1 VRFSE
6 LEGRRVGVWGLG
18 REGLSVARAIAARL
32 PGTPLVLVDESRPP
46 GAGERWE
53 GLPVVSE
60 LAALADCEVVVR
72 SPGVSLHRPEV
83 ATLRAAGVTVTSGT
97 RLWFAEHP
105 DARAI
110 GVTGTKGKS
119 TTSALI
125 AHLAAARGLR
135 VQLAGNIGRPLADLL
150 ASPARTEADLW
161 VLELSSFQTADLDAS
176 PSVGVLLNLY
186 REHTDWHGTQER
198 YWDDKLNL
206 FGHRAEMIS
215 VLNRAD
221 PRIRERT
228 AAFPHP
234 RWFRSP
240 DGFDTTPE
248 GVTRGGRLYA
258 PREVIRL
265 AGEHNLDNVCAA
277 FAALEAVGIE
287 GDDLVE
293 ALPAFR
299 PLAHRLEPVL
309 ERDGI
314 LFVNDSI
321 ATIPEASVAAA
332 RALASRPTVLLVGG
346 RDRRQDYAALADYLA
361 GPTSVVG
368 VVGLPGNGPE
378 ILARLAESASEV
390 PTEPAADM
398 EDAVRRA
405 VRMIPRG
412 GVVLLS
418 PGAPSG
424 DDFGDFQVRGE
435 AFRSAVAGN

>member
-1 VRFSE
+1 MRFSE

-18 REGLSVARAIAARL
+18 REGLSVARAIVARL
-32 PGTPLVLVDESRPP
+32 PGTPLVLVDEGRSPD
-46 GAGERWE
+46 AGGHWE
-53 GLPVVSE
+53 GIPVRAD
-60 LAALADCEVVVR
+60 LAELADCDVVVR

-83 ATLRAAGVTVTSGT
+83 AELRAAGVTLTSGT
-97 RLWFAEHP
+97 RLWFAEYP

-125 AHLAAARGLR
+125 AHLAAARGMS
-135 VQLAGNIGRPLADLL
+135 VELAGNIGRPLADAL
-150 ASPARTEADLW
+150 ASPRRIDADLW

-176 PSVGVLLNLY
+176 PTVGVLLNLY

-206 FGHRAEMIS
+206 FGHREDMIS
-215 VLNRAD
+215 VLNHAD
-221 PRIRERT
+221 ARIRER
-228 AAFPHP
+228 AASFTHR

-240 DGFDTTPE
+240 DGFDTSHLGITH
-248 GVTRGGRLYA
+248 RGLPYA
-258 PREVIRL
+258 PRGTIHL
-265 AGEHNLDNVCAA
+265 AGDHNLDNVCAA
-277 FAALEAVGIE
+277 LEALEAVGVQ
-287 GDDLVE
+287 GDDLVD
-293 ALPAFR
+293 ALATFR

-309 ERDGI
+309 ERDGV

-332 RALASRPTVLLVGG
+332 RALAPRPTVLLVGG
-346 RDRRQDYAALADYLA
+346 RDRRQDYTVLAEYLA
-361 GPTSVVG
+361 GGSAVVG
-368 VVGLPGNGPE
+368 LIGLPGNGPA
-378 ILARLAESASEV
+378 ILERVAESVSRLAA
-390 PTEPAADM
+390 EPADSM

-405 VRMIPRG
+405 RRMIPDG

-424 DDFGDFQVRGE
+424 DDFGDFQLRGE
-435 AFRSAVAGN
+435 AFRTVVAGN

>member
-1 VRFSE
+1 MRFSE

-18 REGLSVARAIAARL
+18 REGRSVARAISARL
-32 PGTPLVLVDESRPP
+32 PDTPLLLVDEGRPA
-46 GAGERWE
+46 GAADRWE
-53 GLPVVSE
+53 GLPVVGDV
-60 LAALADCEVVVR
+60 AALAACDVVVR
-72 SPGVSLHRPEV
+72 SPGVSLYRPEV
-83 ATLRAAGVTVTSGT
+83 ARLRAAGVALTSGT

-125 AHLAAARGLR
+125 AHLAGARGLN

-150 ASPARTEADLW
+150 ASPEPVAADLW

-176 PSVGVLLNLY
+176 PGVGVLLNLY

-198 YWDDKLNL
+198 YWADKLNL
-206 FGHRAEMIS
+206 FGHRPDMVS
-215 VLNRAD
+215 VLNHAD
-221 PRIRERT
+221 PRVRARG
-228 AAFPHP
+228 AGLPHP
-234 RWFRSP
+234 RWFRAP
-240 DGFDTTPE
+240 EGFDVAA
-248 GVTRGGRLYA
+248 GGITRAGRPYA
-258 PREVIRL
+258 PRASIRL
-265 AGEHNLDNVCAA
+265 EGEHNLDNVCAA
-277 FAALEAVGIE
+277 LAALEAVGVA

-293 ALPAFR
+293 ALPGFR

-309 ERDGI
+309 DRDGV

-332 RALASRPTVLLVGG
+332 RALAPRPMVLLVGG

-361 GPTSVVG
+361 GPSSVVG
-368 VVGLPGNGPE
+368 VVGLPGNGSA
-378 ILARLAESASEV
+378 ILARLAEAGSPV
-390 PTEPAADM
+390 PGELADDM

-405 VRMIPRG
+405 RRMIPRG

-424 DDFGDFQVRGE
+424 DDFGDFEVRGD
-435 AFRSAVAGN
+435 AFRAAVAEG

>member
-1 VRFSE
+1 MRFSE
-6 LEGRRVGVWGLG
+6 LEGRRIGVWGLG
-18 REGLSVARAIAARL
+18 REGRSVARAIAARL
-32 PGTPLVLVDESRPP
+32 PGTDVVLVDEGRDPAAEGS
-46 GAGERWE
+46 WE
-53 GLPVVSE
+53 GMPVVGD
-60 LAALADCEVVVR
+60 LAALGACDVVIR

-83 ATLRAAGVTVTSGT
+83 ARLRDAGVELTTGT

-105 DARAI
+105 GARAI

-125 AHLAAARGLR
+125 AHLASARGLR
-135 VQLAGNIGRPLADLL
+135 VQLAGNIGRPLADVLE
-150 ASPARTEADLW
+150 SPAPAEADLW

-206 FGHRAEMIS
+206 FAHRPDMTS

-221 PRIRERT
+221 PSVRERG
-228 AAFPHP
+228 AALPHP

-240 DGFDTTPE
+240 EGFDAGPA
-248 GVTRGGRLYA
+248 GVTRAGRPYA
-258 PREVIRL
+258 PRDAVAL
-265 AGEHNLDNVCAA
+265 TGAHNLDNVCAA
-277 FAALEAVGIE
+277 LAALEAVGVE
-287 GDDLVE
+287 GDDLVD
-293 ALPAFR
+293 ALRGFR

-309 ERDGI
+309 ERDGV

-332 RALASRPTVLLVGG
+332 RALAPRPTVLLVGG
-346 RDRRQDYAALADYLA
+346 RDRSQDYGPLADFLA
-361 GPTSVVG
+361 GPTAVVG
-368 VVGLPGNGPE
+368 VVGLPGNGPA
-378 ILARLAESASEV
+378 ILARVGEASGVVTAAAE
-390 PTEPAADM
+390 DM
-398 EDAVRRA
+398 DDAVRRA
-405 VRMIPRG
+405 RAMLPRG

-424 DDFGDFQVRGE
+424 EDFGDFEVRGE
-435 AFRSAVAGN
+435 AFRAAVSGN